1 MCRYC
6 ERVIT
11 TNGLDRYH
19 RNCLMMGYKDTYI
32 ENVSDYLIWVKTTN
46 NTDVIGD
53 EGIPFSFENGYG
65 YYRGQSCVCW
75 ELKPSVLR
83 VEPYL
88 NEHSLLNKANLRLSN
103 EISSLKTP
111 LEKMI
116 FFQHY
121 GLCTR
126 LLDVTFN
133 PLVAL
138 FMACC
143 EEDKQS
149 CDGVVYCGHNTE
161 SQNTNIAELTA
172 KYVFEHEVQRMI
184 VGFQKFAIKE
194 KVDINCFVQPTFILP
209 PINNPRIE
217 AQNGAFI
224 MAPLIS
230 EVIDD
235 NSALQY
241 RKNLGD
247 SDFFDARR
255 AVIKGCKKEN
265 ILHELSVLGIDSG
278 TIYKGIE
285 GKLKA
290 ILTEEKMISNRL
302 NNLQR

>member
-1 MCRYC
+1 
-6 ERVIT
+6 
-11 TNGLDRYH
+11 
-19 RNCLMMGYKDTYI
+19 MMGYKDTYI

-53 EGIPFSFENGYG
+53 ERIKFSFENG

-83 VEPYL
+83 VGPYL

-235 NSALQY
+235 NSAL
-241 RKNLGD
+241 
-247 SDFFDARR
+247 
-255 AVIKGCKKEN
+255 
-265 ILHELSVLGIDSG
+265 
-278 TIYKGIE
+278 
-285 GKLKA
+285 
-290 ILTEEKMISNRL
+290 
-302 NNLQR
+302 